1 MHDHPRGPLSLR
13 TVQGALAADQIS
25 PSELL
30 ERCLARMPE
39 AQRSG
44 AFVMIDENGARKAAA
59 TLDRRRRGP
68 LYGIPCAVKDLVD
81 VAGLPTAAGR
91 ASGPVARE
99 DAPIV
104 RMLRAAG
111 AIIVGKTRTDELG
124 LATFTPGTYD
134 PHDPGR
140 SVGGSSGGSA
150 IAVALGAA
158 VLAVATDTAGSARI
172 PAAACGVAGLCASAG
187 GLPGGGTVQLS
198 ARFDRLG
205 LIAADGADL
214 ELAWQQLTG
223 SSRMSIPAEIYTLA
237 AGSLGRI
244 DAERLAAAEAA
255 AHALGAT
262 VAKLTGPPLPLFG
275 APRAIVI
282 TADAAQRHRV
292 ADAESPIVRRQLE
305 TGRAHTAEDVAAA
318 QHRLDELGEQLRAG
332 IGSGVLVLPTL
343 PGVPPRWDEI
353 AEIDDQLRALG
364 RLTRLC
370 APINASGL
378 VAVSVPWSTDAAGH
392 SIGVQVAAASEAL
405 ALTAAAVLSSLSR
418 PRLRSREN
426 WPDEGDAAM
435 GELCCGALVPVS
447 R

>member
-1 MHDHPRGPLSLR
+1 MNNHLHEPGPLSLR
-13 TVQGALAADQIS
+13 TVQRALAADQIS
-25 PSELL
+25 PPELL

-44 AFVMIDENGARKAAA
+44 AFVTIDENGARKAAA
-59 TLDRRRRGP
+59 ALDPRRRGA

-81 VAGLPTAAGR
+81 VDGLPTAAGR
-91 ASGPVARE
+91 TSGPVARE

-104 RMLRAAG
+104 SMLRAAG

-124 LATFTPGTYD
+124 LATFTPGTHD

-140 SVGGSSGGSA
+140 SIGGSSGGSA

-214 ELAWQQLTG
+214 ALAWRQLTG
-223 SSRMSIPAEIYTLA
+223 SSHVPTPTEIYTLA
-237 AGSLGRI
+237 PGSLGRV
-244 DAERLAAAEAA
+244 DAERLAAADAA
-255 AHALGAT
+255 AHALGAKVT
-262 VAKLTGPPLPLFG
+262 ELAGPPLPLFG

-282 TADAAQRHRV
+282 TADAAARHCV

-318 QHRLDELGEQLRAG
+318 QQRLDELGGQLRAG

-343 PGVPPRWDEI
+343 AGVPPRWDEI
-353 AEIDDQLRALG
+353 TEIDDQSRALG

-370 APINASGL
+370 APFNSSGL

-392 SIGVQVAAASEAL
+392 PIGVQVAAASEAL
-405 ALTAAAVLSSLSR
+405 ALSAAAALRTASQ
-418 PRLRSREN
+418 PRQSGFPRT
-426 WPDEGDAAM
+426 G
-435 GELCCGALVPVS
+435 
-447 R
+447 